1 MHAAA
6 LQMVEVTEQ
15 LLNID
20 GGAAADGKGKGAA
33 AAKGS
38 GRSSKPEGT
47 WRTGDLCEARYTDG
61 QWYRAKVT
69 AVAPDRRSFTVVY
82 TEYGNTAEL
91 DADQLRPLPDAGSK
105 SKPGG
110 KRSDTESGGE
120 DAAAQREKKKL
131 KTKQWQERV
140 AAKDEEQKA
149 KQNSW
154 LAFAT
159 KKAKKVPG
167 LSHKSIF
174 ASPEGHTG
182 ACCAW
187 AHRLSGRSANMGPGV
202 KKWSPRWAGVRRPRG
217 RYQQRQGRHDVPR
230 EEAARVCGGRGAAGG

>member
-1 MHAAA
+1 M
-6 LQMVEVTEQ
+6 TEQ

-20 GGAAADGKGKGAA
+20 GAGAAAGKGKDA
-33 AAKGS
+33 AAKGT
-38 GRSSKPEGT
+38 GRSSKPEGN

-69 AVAPDRRSFTVVY
+69 AAAPDRRSFTIVY

-91 DADQLRPLPDAGSK
+91 DADQLRPLPDAGGK

-110 KRSDTESGGE
+110 KRSDAESGGE
-120 DAAAQREKKKL
+120 DSAAQREKKKL

-154 LAFAT
+154 LAFAN

-182 ACCAW
+182 ACSSR
-187 AHRLSGRSANMGPGV
+187 AHH
-202 KKWSPRWAGVRRPRG
+202 VRRG
-217 RYQQRQGRHDVPR
+217 WQVG
-230 EEAARVCGGRGAAGG
+230 